1 MIVTQPKTIKFTAH
15 NVNYELDID
24 SNKSILGGAEGLRD
38 SLLNDWE
45 KETFQIFEYVQNKNK
60 NAIDIGGWIGTT
72 AIWLSNGFK
81 NLLVVESDTVALS
94 ALKSNLTTSNCNNVT
109 IINRPIYHKNEVITF
124 GTNQYVEEYKTIG
137 LGNSTSQI
145 KTGGY
150 VDTDYQVETITLSD
164 LDKIF
169 PFKDVGFIKVDIEG
183 GEEFILL
190 DLIYYAELYNLE
202 LYVSFHLQWWK
213 NINRADLHNKYHT
226 VFDKA
231 EYILSAEHNKQLL
244 GDELIDHLIN
254 NGSDSIYFKF

>member
-60 NAIDIGGWIGTT
+60 NAIDIGGWIGPT

-81 NLLVVESDTVALS
+81 NLLVVESDRVALS

-109 IINRPIYHKNEVITF
+109 IIDRPIYHKNEVITF
-124 GTNQYVEEYKTIG
+124 GTNQYVETYKTQG

-164 LDKIF
+164 LDKMF

-190 DLIYYAELYNLE
+190 DLIHYAELYNLE
-202 LYVSFHLQWWK
+202 LYVSFHRQWWK
-213 NINRADLHNKYHT
+213 NIDNSNFRNKYHT
-226 VFDKA
+226 AFDKA
-231 EYILSAEHNKQLL
+231 KYILSVEINKQFL
-244 GDELIDHLIN
+244 GDELIEHLIDR
-254 NGSDSIYFKF
+254 GSDSIYFKF